1 MWNPTLRLKMSSGT
15 AHFRAISTIWHCVI
29 CTLTSKFRIVQQT
42 RHLTFFYS
50 PGADDSHK
58 PHEVVHIA
66 RSITSNN
73 KLMCVGTNPSSRKI
87 EMKSNNF
94 FFTLCLTEVLS
105 SIFYYNRLGVR
116 VMSGKTTTRL
126 SDNLL
131 FTWELLAMNT
141 SSCAAFE
148 KQRDGRQWNSAHETA
163 CTLQS
168 TSDDRYMLSL
178 QITGLI
184 RVWR

>member
-1 MWNPTLRLKMSSGT
+1 MKNIMVYYLFLHNYLLSINVEPHFTLENVKRHSAFQGYLNNLTLHNLHANLKVSDCTADT
-15 AHFRAISTIWHCVI
+15 AHDF
-29 CTLTSKFRIVQQT
+29 L
-42 RHLTFFYS
+42 YS

-87 EMKSNNF
+87 EMKSKNF
-94 FFTLCLTEVLS
+94 LTLCLTELLS

-116 VMSGKTTTRL
+116 VMSGKMTTRL

-148 KQRDGRQWNSAHETA
+148 KQRDGRQ
-163 CTLQS
+163 
-168 TSDDRYMLSL
+168 
-178 QITGLI
+178 
-184 RVWR
+184 